1 MDNVAFVKPSKLES
15 FTVRCAELCGVWHG
29 YMSNAGR
36 VVTPA
41 AFETWIHE
49 QQKRLAPA
57 TKVLPKYSTTYL
69 PEPTKRAEPE

>member
-1 MDNVAFVKPSKLES
+1 
-15 FTVRCAELCGVWHG
+15 
-29 YMSNAGR
+29 MSNAGR

-57 TKVLPKYSTTYL
+57 TKVLPKYSKTYL
-69 PEPTKRAEPE
+69 PEPTRRGE

>member
-1 MDNVAFVKPSKLES
+1 VDNVVFVRPTKLES
-15 FTVRCAELCGVWHG
+15 FSVRCAELCGIWHG
-29 YMSNAGR
+29 YMSDRGH

-41 AFETWIHE
+41 AFNTWIRE
-49 QQKRLAPA
+49 QKTKFAPA